1 MKYFGLLDEFSD
13 KEIIIQDRIK
23 AELIGEGENKVT
35 IRFPHQDVNYKDAV
49 AFALLDSH
57 NKYLWYKDIKINSDL
72 CTINFDGFDY
82 LQIDYVPLRFKLY
95 LVFQGN
101 GHLTFCRL
109 YSKSIKDEYRL
120 TKDKR
125 LLYYSSISSAEYK
138 KEEVNL
144 ITNITTS
151 GYFGFILINKSSRV
165 DYIVSNTVDNFK
177 IFQDDFC
184 FDVTLEKISNY
195 TNFGVSFK
203 SALPNVKTVYDFKPY
218 LVRDMGDKYVLE
230 CRLPRTYFQG
240 IKPDVFNL
248 HTYYDIDGERYYSS
262 VQIKDKEN
270 YENILELSATDKL
283 QHRNVAYNFLLL

>member
-57 NKYLWYKDIKINSDL
+57 NKYLWYKDTKINSDL

-95 LVFQGN
+95 LVFQDN

-125 LLYYSSISSAEYK
+125 LLYYSSISSAEY
-138 KEEVNL
+138 
-144 ITNITTS
+144 
-151 GYFGFILINKSSRV
+151 R
-165 DYIVSNTVDNFK
+165 
-177 IFQDDFC
+177 
-184 FDVTLEKISNY
+184 
-195 TNFGVSFK
+195 
-203 SALPNVKTVYDFKPY
+203 
-218 LVRDMGDKYVLE
+218 KY
-230 CRLPRTYFQG
+230 R
-240 IKPDVFNL
+240 
-248 HTYYDIDGERYYSS
+248 
-262 VQIKDKEN
+262 
-270 YENILELSATDKL
+270 
-283 QHRNVAYNFLLL
+283 